1 MPVHVRARAS
11 HCQLMAVSSV
21 LSGELGTDEGGETN
35 ESVRVAP
42 LVVVPGQDLDEV
54 ADDLGLGGVEDR
66 GVRVAHDVG
75 GDDRILG
82 VLQNTLELT
91 LSGGLDGS
99 LNGLDGDL
107 LLRDEG
113 EVGQGAGR
121 GGDADGEA
129 VELALELGQDQG
141 DSWAAPVLVG
151 IMFRAAAR
159 ARRRSLWGASRTR
172 WSPV

>member
-1 MPVHVRARAS
+1 MTLVSVAS
-11 HCQLMAVSSV
+11 KI
-21 LSGELGTDEGGETN
+21 
-35 ESVRVAP
+35 
-42 LVVVPGQDLDEV
+42 EV
-54 ADDLGLGGVEDR
+54 CGL
-66 GVRVAHDVG
+66 AHDVG

-91 LSGGLDGS
+91 LSGGLHGS
-99 LNGLDGDL
+99 LDGLDGDL

-129 VELALELGQDQG
+129 VELALELGRTRATA
-141 DSWAAPVLVG
+141 WAAPVLVG